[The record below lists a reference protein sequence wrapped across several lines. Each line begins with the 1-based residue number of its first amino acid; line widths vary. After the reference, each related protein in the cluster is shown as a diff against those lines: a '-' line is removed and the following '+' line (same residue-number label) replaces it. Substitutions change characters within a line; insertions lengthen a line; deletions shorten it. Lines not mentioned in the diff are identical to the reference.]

1 MMNTWVEQHS
11 RWLGRLK
18 GELVVYRVIYY
29 YQQGKLDT
37 WRITHYDIECEE
49 TGQLKEVTYQVMQQ
63 QIAGKRLIN
72 IGAYTK
78 EQWIEMS
85 KA

>member
-1 MMNTWVEQHS
+1 MWVEQHS

-29 YQQGKLDT
+29 YQQGKQDT
-37 WRITHYDIECEE
+37 WHITHYDIECEE
-49 TGQLKEVTYQVMQQ
+49 TGQLKEVTYQVLQQ

-85 KA
+85 KQ